1 MRSGEL
7 WVIRETPERIGG
19 LGPYAFAATKKA
31 HKTET
36 PEQDEKQILT

>member
-7 WVIRETPERIGG
+7 WVIRDTPERIGR
-19 LGPYAFAATKKA
+19 LGPYAFTASKKA

-36 PEQDEKQILT
+36 PEQDESQILT